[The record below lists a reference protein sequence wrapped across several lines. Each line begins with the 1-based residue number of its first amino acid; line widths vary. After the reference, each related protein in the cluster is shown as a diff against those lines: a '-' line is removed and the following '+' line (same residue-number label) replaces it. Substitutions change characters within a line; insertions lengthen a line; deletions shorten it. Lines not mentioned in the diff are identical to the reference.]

1 MKDREQPPRTEAP
14 ILDAALIAED
24 LQEQARQMLADGA
37 DPAQVEDLLQASRE
51 VVREP
56 WPDES

>member
-1 MKDREQPPRTEAP
+1 
-14 ILDAALIAED
+14 
-24 LQEQARQMLADGA
+24 MLADGA